1 MDKLKNRLKYFG
13 IGLGIGCILVYFMFG
28 SRGCAWFP
36 GNRVKNM
43 IGEKEIFIGDSV
55 LDVMT
60 CEGLTNDDI
69 YGLLKEEGDVEFSL
83 SQTDTK
89 PKLYVISG
97 VKDEKDFSAKFALH
111 EGEEAFAEVISVGFI
126 ESKSCSSPRS
136 NKHKSTLPLPHADVM
151 AILNANE
158 FRIIDSVQCK
168 MDFYGLSEEA
178 VLKFH
183 ETSLVDIERS
193 RPRQNP
199 NPTYLFK
206 GQIGQKNFEILYIIG
221 ENRTRIANIIGETPA
236 NCPPNSEEP
245 VIIEQPN

>member
-28 SRGCAWFP
+28 NRGCAWFP

-60 CEGLTNDDI
+60 CEGLSNDDI

-97 VKDEKDFSAKFALH
+97 VKNEKDFSAKFALH
-111 EGEEAFAEVISVGFI
+111 EGEEAFAEVISVGYI
-126 ESKSCSSPRS
+126 GSNSCSSTRS
-136 NKHKSTLPLPHADVM
+136 NAHKSTLPLPHADVM

-158 FRIIDSVQCK
+158 FRIIDSVRTK
-168 MDFYGLSEEA
+168 MDFYGLSEDE

-206 GQIGQKNFEILYIIG
+206 GKIGQKNYEILYIIG
-221 ENRTRIANIIGETPA
+221 ENRTRIANIIGETPF
-236 NCPPNSEEP
+236 PILSTPNDSLKLAEP
-245 VIIEQPN
+245 N